1 MQPER
6 SCNTNWVAVSVYIQR
21 DGQQY
26 GPYPQEDI
34 QGHLASGTLLPT
46 DMAWQ
51 EGMADWVPLS
61 EFPGIEAGASAVQGF
76 SPDPNEAIP
85 DEGRKKF
92 ITGAIGALAVIVA
105 LGIGAYFVYF
115 KEKGIESSALEEFI
129 AGKRIYLK
137 PQRGGERWIEFRAD
151 NKVLI
156 KFPNGNQHD
165 GDYFCEGNNA
175 EAHFPSM
182 GSGQQK
188 LIFPSKKPEKGDLVT
203 VEVEHNMKGTLTFDY
218 TISEIQPNSSI
229 PRELE

>member
-1 MQPER
+1 MGFFHTV
-6 SCNTNWVAVSVYIQR
+6 SASVSVYIQR
-21 DGQQY
+21 EGQQY

-34 QGHLASGTLLPT
+34 QGHLASGTLLPA

-61 EFPGIEAGASAVQGF
+61 KFPGIEAGASTVQGF

-85 DEGRKKF
+85 DEGRKNF

-129 AGKRIYLK
+129 AGKRFYLK
-137 PQRGGERWIEFRAD
+137 PERGGEWWIEFRD
-151 NKVLI
+151 NNKVLL
-156 KFPNGNQHD
+156 KFPNGKQHE

-175 EAHFPSM
+175 ETHFQSM
-182 GSGQQK
+182 NSGSRK
-188 LIFPSKKPEKGDLVT
+188 LIFSSEKPGKGDAV
-203 VEVEHNMKGTLTFDY
+203 TLTFEHMMKGVQTINY
-218 TISEIQPNSSI
+218 SISEIQLNSSV